1 MSRTSVIQ
9 QAKQLEEKLDTK
21 PHKHNSKN
29 YSNCFIGSDCV
40 SLLISLKFALT
51 EEEAIDFGNQLI
63 QYNIIQ
69 HIDKHHTFKNDNNL
83 YYQFID
89 GYDSIE
95 YNTNSTH
102 AHDSRNSTL
111 SISSDIS
118 ITSSTSTSSRRIK
131 SSRNL
136 RLTATKSRHRI
147 AGSNMTISSVS
158 DLLSS
163 GQIGQNYIRR
173 KDVYFRVNKYM
184 RQNRLIDAKN
194 FLHDL
199 LKFVSSK
206 SNITNID
213 WSVLCGPTIDTKDI
227 NYINSAMKEKYLQD
241 IMGESRICWMDVTL
255 LECKLKLFYELTS
268 GDYVTCRECILKLKT
283 ILSGLNK
290 SLINCETL
298 IIQSYYYR
306 FIECETRSCLAYSIV
321 KSNAIGYAAYA
332 GLALEHCRKSMKLDP
347 FHSFSHAMYGYLLD
361 RCLDKYEEARQYLEY
376 AIHLNNYYDNV
387 NLNINQKDEQ
397 KKDTK
402 QIKDK
407 KKKKIMVIRKL
418 KIGCTGK
425 RFAK

>member
-95 YNTNSTH
+95 YNTINSTSECRGTVDDL
-102 AHDSRNSTL
+102 AWD
-111 SISSDIS
+111 
-118 ITSSTSTSSRRIK
+118 K
-131 SSRNL
+131 